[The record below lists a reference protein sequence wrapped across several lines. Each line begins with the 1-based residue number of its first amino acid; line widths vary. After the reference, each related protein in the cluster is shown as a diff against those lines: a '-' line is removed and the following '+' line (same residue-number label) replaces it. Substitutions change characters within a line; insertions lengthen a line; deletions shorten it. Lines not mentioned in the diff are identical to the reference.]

1 MMIKTMEK
9 GYVNLAKYSNFT
21 IRHKQEDFT
30 VIAMKP
36 VGHYATESKH
46 CTSAVSVELGCYP
59 SETAAQKAL
68 EAIMEHWDAIKEAE
82 YYGTENNFRY
92 ISNVFTM
99 PNARDRS
106 RMGKCSVEKAKDE
119 KRYAEKVDFVVKHLL
134 EATDNQELN
143 DFMGKD
149 TDEAV
154 LYNETDIR
162 DVIAQM
168 PELVFYEYY
177 YKFKSIYD
185 KQEPNS
191 DSGLEPKKN
200 PVYKWIIGISNAEV
214 DGVRLYNYE
223 GTVEQIKNR
232 LISFIK
238 EDRKNDKE
246 NWESGSETV
255 AEISDESNGEETCF
269 YGYGSYSY
277 YHIDYTA
284 KILTEIEKLSD

>member
-9 GYVNLAKYSNFT
+9 GYVNLEKYSNFT

-36 VGHYATESKH
+36 VGHYATESKNY
-46 CTSAVSVELGCYP
+46 TSAVSVELGCYP
-59 SETAAQKAL
+59 SEKEATNAL
-68 EAIMEHWDAIKEAE
+68 EKIMEHWDAIKEAE

-99 PNARDRS
+99 PNARGRS

-154 LYNETDIR
+154 LYNEADIR
-162 DVIAQM
+162 GVIAQM

-185 KQEPNS
+185 KQGPNS
-191 DSGLEPKKN
+191 DSGFEPKKN
-200 PVYKWIIGISNAEV
+200 PVYKWIIGISNSEA
-214 DGVRLYNYE
+214 DGVSLYNYE

-232 LISFIK
+232 LISLIK
-238 EDRKNDKE
+238 EDRENDKSG
-246 NWESGSETV
+246 WDYGSENEN
-255 AEISDESNGEETCF
+255 EISDESDGDKKVFSGFGC
-269 YGYGSYSY
+269 YSE
-277 YHIDYTA
+277 YHINYTA
-284 KILTEIEKLSD
+284 EMLTEIEKLSD